1 MFKKKGIMA
10 GDSSNT
16 VVVKCRLYDYDTIL
30 LNKHFGCSRFV
41 YNEAL
46 SLNKELYK
54 KEKRSLSYVELQN
67 RLPEFKQ
74 KEETSFLKEVDATS
88 LQQAIQDYSQ
98 SLKMFIMRKGGYPS
112 FRKKYLNDTFRIIN
126 IKSNNSCSIR
136 FDGGKLK
143 LGKFGWVKTKP
154 NMIIPDGEIQSATVK
169 RTKTGKV
176 FATVCIRRSDKIKQF
191 DKTGKETAIDLGIK
205 NYITLLNGD
214 TVERPL
220 FIKRYE
226 KQLDAMERS
235 LSRKQH
241 NSKNYIKAK
250 KKLAFIC
257 EKETNR
263 LMDFQHKLS
272 LSIVRDYDFIAVEHL
287 NVKAMLKDNK
297 IPNKKKVHR
306 LISELGWY
314 RFISMLEYKSK
325 RYGKEFVKVNTY
337 YPSSQTCSHC
347 GYKNMETKNLS
358 VRKWVCPQCGAEH
371 DRDINACY
379 NIYNEGKRILSE
391 KQ

>member
-1 MFKKKGIMA
+1 
-10 GDSSNT
+10 
-16 VVVKCRLYDYDTIL
+16 
-30 LNKHFGCSRFV
+30 
-41 YNEAL
+41 
-46 SLNKELYK
+46 
-54 KEKRSLSYVELQN
+54 
-67 RLPEFKQ
+67 
-74 KEETSFLKEVDATS
+74 
-88 LQQAIQDYSQ
+88 
-98 SLKMFIMRKGGYPS
+98 
-112 FRKKYLNDTFRIIN
+112 
-126 IKSNNSCSIR
+126 
-136 FDGGKLK
+136 
-143 LGKFGWVKTKP
+143 
-154 NMIIPDGEIQSATVK
+154 
-169 RTKTGKV
+169 
-176 FATVCIRRSDKIKQF
+176 
-191 DKTGKETAIDLGIK
+191 
-205 NYITLLNGD
+205 
-214 TVERPL
+214 
-220 FIKRYE
+220 
-226 KQLDAMERS
+226 MERS